1 MAPHAVG
8 HIHRVQVE
16 QAHGVVQAHAAK
28 DLHAAAAQ
36 VALHHLAAHHARKIV
51 ILYEKTAVPGGLRFL
66 QHVGGIQLT
75 GGHGGARVYMDVDDA
90 LPKVFSCP

>member
-1 MAPHAVG
+1 M
-8 HIHRVQVE
+8 
-16 QAHGVVQAHAAK
+16 
-28 DLHAAAAQ
+28 
-36 VALHHLAAHHARKIV
+36 

-90 LPKVFSCP
+90 LQKFFPVHRNYLLG